1 MCGAYVSDAFT
12 VVSSDPTVSVE
23 GERGCV
29 AGRDLN
35 YGEMLLELPLECCL
49 TYAPGAE
56 DALQPISRELELAG
70 IDPRDA
76 ALAVAFATEKIQGTD
91 SPWWQ
96 YVSNVGAPPKT
107 FPCFFDD
114 KDLDALQSPALQ
126 ELLVARDNAIKSIA
140 HLYGLELDVLRSSW
154 YLMASRRFGCE
165 ECRFMLPVGDFL
177 NHSFAPSCAWE
188 QPGKG
193 VNAWKLKTV
202 TEVKKGQPL
211 TFCYCEDPNH
221 LLLNTCGFIVS
232 DNPFNRVMARPC
244 DLRRCLAMIANP
256 NSPNDFASFRMAE
269 IEKNLPD
276 PVDNDPGSSM
286 FLVGRVPNG
295 LQWNPLWLNLCGLA
309 QTDGYGA
316 HWSQQPGGTAAY
328 LDSLEK
334 ASWALF
340 STTLEEDQV
349 LLESDTIST
358 NQNLAIQFR
367 LGQKELIAQAISSL
381 RERLLSEQAS

>member
-1 MCGAYVSDAFT
+1 VQHADVLIMAAMAFTASCPIRVPRFSLSLCTVGRSELARTPSISAFQSSSAFQRISHASSSISSNFACVVFGLAFGHKTWSYRKSLRKHHFKHAQRSLKTACNSSAGGVDQASINSLVDWLRMCGAYVSDAFT

-140 HLYGLELDVLRSSW
+140 HLYGLNW
-154 YLMASRRFGCE
+154 
-165 ECRFMLPVGDFL
+165 
-177 NHSFAPSCAWE
+177 
-188 QPGKG
+188 
-193 VNAWKLKTV
+193 
-202 TEVKKGQPL
+202 
-211 TFCYCEDPNH
+211 
-221 LLLNTCGFIVS
+221 
-232 DNPFNRVMARPC
+232 
-244 DLRRCLAMIANP
+244 
-256 NSPNDFASFRMAE
+256 
-269 IEKNLPD
+269 
-276 PVDNDPGSSM
+276 M
-286 FLVGRVPNG
+286 FSGHHG
-295 LQWNPLWLNLCGLA
+295 
-309 QTDGYGA
+309 
-316 HWSQQPGGTAAY
+316 
-328 LDSLEK
+328 
-334 ASWALF
+334 
-340 STTLEEDQV
+340 
-349 LLESDTIST
+349 I
-358 NQNLAIQFR
+358 
-367 LGQKELIAQAISSL
+367 
-381 RERLLSEQAS
+381 